1 MIKLL
6 VLEDDLNLLNVL
18 SIYLKQAG
26 FEVSKAHDIESALEA
41 LEKEKVDLLFT
52 DCDLP
57 DGHSWEKVIPRA
69 TSLGV
74 VVVATSGDTNNKK
87 PAEDAGAVDFLS
99 KPYKLSE
106 VIQALKMAL
115 ESIPG

>member
-6 VLEDDLNLLNVL
+6 VLEDDLQLLNVL
-18 SIYLKQAG
+18 AIYLQRAG
-26 FEVSKAHDIESALEA
+26 FEVSKASDIENALEI
-41 LEKEKVDLLFT
+41 LENENVSLLFT

-57 DGHSWEKVIPRA
+57 DGRSWEKVIPKA
-69 TSLGV
+69 HSLGV
-74 VVVATSGDTNNKK
+74 AAISTSGDESNKK

-106 VIQALKMAL
+106 VIRALEMAL
-115 ESIPG
+115 ESVSG